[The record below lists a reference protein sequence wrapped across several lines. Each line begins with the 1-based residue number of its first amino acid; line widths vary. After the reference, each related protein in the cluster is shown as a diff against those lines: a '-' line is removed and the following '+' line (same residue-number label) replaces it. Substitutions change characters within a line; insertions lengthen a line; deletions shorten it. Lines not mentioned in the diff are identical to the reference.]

1 MTSGEKIAIGVVAA
15 VLLLCLLCSCLALGF
30 ALGRATAGKA
40 TVIYKYRWPEEQMRP
55 WELRGPVFGQVVKV
69 EQRGLVVKAAR
80 GRVEVRVNEDTNI
93 LRLGEPIGL
102 DEVKRGDR
110 VIIFGKWED
119 ENTILARTILLLT
132 RGWRD

>member
-1 MTSGEKIAIGVVAA
+1 VM
-15 VLLLCLLCSCLALGF
+15 
-30 ALGRATAGKA
+30 
-40 TVIYKYRWPEEQMRP
+40 YKYRWPEEQLKP
-55 WELRGPVFGQVVKV
+55 WVLRGPVFGQVVKV

-80 GRVEVRVNEDTNI
+80 GRVEVRANEDTNI

-119 ENTILARTILLLT
+119 ENTILARTILVLT
-132 RGWRD
+132 RGWQD